1 MELKKSLNFSFFGL
15 KERSELED
23 SVIEV
28 LNSINKTA
36 LSHYINYI
44 LSEAATNAAK
54 ANLKK
59 AYMED
64 KKININDDLEY
75 QKALEEF
82 KKVLDKEPQKLED
95 TSRIKG
101 FFIKIEIYLDGD
113 KLVFFVINNSP
124 LLEKEK
130 KRILEKYVAARKF
143 KSVEDA
149 MMNAYDASEGA
160 GFGLIISLLML
171 RKIDL
176 DDTYLKFFSD
186 STKTVFR
193 LSIPISVLTEE
204 EKDFLSDSIK
214 KEIEFIPQFP
224 ENIIRLQK
232 ILDDPE
238 SDFKDVFVIIKQDPA
253 LVADLLR
260 VVNSAAYGFSKEIKT
275 VEDAVKMIGFRGIK
289 NLVLG
294 YTTKNIL
301 MSHYKLKEVRDIM
314 DHSNEVAIIAGI
326 IISKFGIRNIV
337 EEFYISSLLHDIGK
351 IIVFAVDPSFFKKIQ
366 KFAESK
372 GLKPELIDN
381 ILIGYNHSVIG
392 EILAKK
398 WNFPDFV
405 IEAIRYHHLPTEASE
420 KNIELVFTIYLSNII
435 YYYKRSEYSFE
446 DINIQVLKR
455 FNINKKEE
463 MDNLVKYI
471 YEAMRN
477 K

>member
-143 KSVEDA
+143 
-149 MMNAYDASEGA
+149 
-160 GFGLIISLLML
+160 
-171 RKIDL
+171 
-176 DDTYLKFFSD
+176 
-186 STKTVFR
+186 
-193 LSIPISVLTEE
+193 
-204 EKDFLSDSIK
+204 
-214 KEIEFIPQFP
+214 
-224 ENIIRLQK
+224 
-232 ILDDPE
+232 
-238 SDFKDVFVIIKQDPA
+238 
-253 LVADLLR
+253 
-260 VVNSAAYGFSKEIKT
+260 
-275 VEDAVKMIGFRGIK
+275 
-289 NLVLG
+289 
-294 YTTKNIL
+294 
-301 MSHYKLKEVRDIM
+301 
-314 DHSNEVAIIAGI
+314 
-326 IISKFGIRNIV
+326 
-337 EEFYISSLLHDIGK
+337 
-351 IIVFAVDPSFFKKIQ
+351 
-366 KFAESK
+366 
-372 GLKPELIDN
+372 
-381 ILIGYNHSVIG
+381 
-392 EILAKK
+392 
-398 WNFPDFV
+398 
-405 IEAIRYHHLPTEASE
+405 
-420 KNIELVFTIYLSNII
+420 
-435 YYYKRSEYSFE
+435 
-446 DINIQVLKR
+446 
-455 FNINKKEE
+455 
-463 MDNLVKYI
+463 
-471 YEAMRN
+471 
-477 K
+477 